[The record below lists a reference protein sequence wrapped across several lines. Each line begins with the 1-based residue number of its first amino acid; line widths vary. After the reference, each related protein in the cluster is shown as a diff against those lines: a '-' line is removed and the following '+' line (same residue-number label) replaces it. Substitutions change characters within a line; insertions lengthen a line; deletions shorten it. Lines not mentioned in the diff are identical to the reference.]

1 MAVYCD
7 KNNPQ
12 EIIISSRNASG
23 KLIEVGVVTV
33 TFAGTPEVATI
44 AIVSPAAVA
53 ILGGT
58 TAAVTLTFD

>member
-12 EIIISSRNASG
+12 EIIISSRNSSG

>member
-1 MAVYCD
+1 MAVHVD

-12 EIIISSRNASG
+12 EIIVSSRGSDGQLA
-23 KLIEVGVVTV
+23 EVGVITV

-44 AIVSPAAVA
+44 AIVPTSGEAV
-53 ILGGT
+53 LGGT